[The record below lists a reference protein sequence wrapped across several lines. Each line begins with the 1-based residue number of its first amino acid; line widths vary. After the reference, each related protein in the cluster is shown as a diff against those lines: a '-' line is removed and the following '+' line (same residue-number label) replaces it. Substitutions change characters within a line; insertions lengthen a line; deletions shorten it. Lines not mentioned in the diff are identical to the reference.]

1 MRILV
6 SNDDGINAEGIK
18 ELVNAMKQ
26 LGEVIVCAPAE
37 HKSGAGHSITCTG
50 SIKVEKVMYDE
61 TTAGFKVFGTPKD
74 CVDLGCK
81 ALVDNIDLVITG
93 INEGPNIS
101 SDVICSGTCG
111 SASAALPYQ
120 IPAIAMSLAWGDHY
134 DYSVAAKYAVKA
146 AKWFLQQPFNK
157 DFVLSVNVPNIPE
170 DQIKGV
176 TVCKFGG
183 DTIYHQTEA
192 PTFDGK
198 YYYYSTKCDKITYN
212 NYIDNL
218 EGDVYALHHGYV
230 TLTPLDVDVVKHDS
244 LTTLK
249 NAWNND

>member
-18 ELVNAMKQ
+18 ALANAMKQ
-26 LGEVIVCAPAE
+26 LGEVVVCAPAE

-50 SIKVEKVMYDE
+50 SIKVEKIMYDE
-61 TTAGFKVFGTPKD
+61 NTVGYKVFGTPKD
-74 CVDLGCK
+74 CVELGCK
-81 ALVDNIDLVITG
+81 AIVDNVDLVITG

-111 SASAALPYQ
+111 CASAALPYR
-120 IPAIAMSLAWGDHY
+120 IPSIAMSLAWGDHY
-134 DYSVAAKYAVKA
+134 DYSTAAKYAVKV
-146 AKWFLQQPFNK
+146 AKWFMQQPFNK

-170 DQIKGV
+170 EEIKGV

-183 DTIYHQTEA
+183 DSLYHQTEP
-192 PTFDGK
+192 PTFDGQ
-198 YYYYSTKCDKITYN
+198 YYYYSTKCDKITYE

-218 EGDVYALHHGYV
+218 EGDVYALNHGYV
-230 TLTPLDVDVVKHDS
+230 TLTPLDIDVVKHDS
-244 LTTLK
+244 LDELK
-249 NAWNND
+249 TAWNAD